1 MHYTLSDHSCGYIF
15 QGRLN
20 SIEPCW
26 DSKEEGINFLV
37 TLLFIL
43 CYSHFHQYCTFIGC
57 LQMILN
63 LFCGLL
69 FFFGFFSGISEESSF
84 DKVHQKGAH
93 IADTLNHS
101 LEERMIEFVSL
112 SVGHSL
118 ILPLLRETVGG
129 CSDEVDDEPNHQQ
142 PLFLPCIHNY

>member
-1 MHYTLSDHSCGYIF
+1 
-15 QGRLN
+15 
-20 SIEPCW
+20 
-26 DSKEEGINFLV
+26 
-37 TLLFIL
+37 
-43 CYSHFHQYCTFIGC
+43 
-57 LQMILN
+57 MILH

-69 FFFGFFSGISEESSF
+69 FFFGFISEICEESSF

-112 SVGHSL
+112 SVGYCL